1 MLCDNKQTNEDFGS
15 FFVYKRLQ
23 EIGVNHRCTS
33 PIASFLGLQFLS
45 SLVAFIPSYILKV
58 KVVKAWEEGYFVQ
71 TVYNC
76 VCICILKVAE
86 AWERGKSL
94 VHTVLVIILP
104 PLYLHTESK
113 TTKEQ
118 TW

>member
-1 MLCDNKQTNEDFGS
+1 MCM
-15 FFVYKRLQ
+15 
-23 EIGVNHRCTS
+23 
-33 PIASFLGLQFLS
+33 
-45 SLVAFIPSYILKV
+45 
-58 KVVKAWEEGYFVQ
+58 

-118 TW
+118 MVKALERRYSLPWYLVTVQWLSQSSSV